1 MHLYAVVLI
10 ALLAIYLFVGIVF
23 FAYDWYHQRP
33 GVMSV
38 LSSSEVVMYI
48 AIDILFWPLGLRTVI
63 KAHRMKEDP
72 WDLDRAN
79 ELQRSS
85 K

>member
-1 MHLYAVVLI
+1 MHLYLIVLAVLFAV
-10 ALLAIYLFVGIVF
+10 YLFVGIVF

-33 GVMSV
+33 GVMSI
-38 LSSSEVVMYI
+38 LSASEIVMYI
-48 AIDILFWPLGLRTVI
+48 AIDIFLWPIGLRVAI

-79 ELQRSS
+79 EMLRSS